1 MSAAPDP
8 SARQVLEPCPFCGSA
23 HVDVVMFETHHNEMW
38 HRAECQNCMAKS
50 SGSKYPALAIA
61 AWNRRH
67 PDPAVAE
74 LVEVLKAGW
83 LHQAAADAT
92 EIVRLET
99 DIERLQEIVRG
110 FLDCPEIADCAPE
123 DKDPDT
129 DDLERRA
136 RALLAKHAAKQEK
149 DHG

>member
-61 AWNRRH
+61 AWNRRAA
-67 PDPAVAE
+67 PDRAAIVEECAQVADRRDDE
-74 LVEVLKAGW
+74 GEYGHYTAFIARRIAEDIRALC
-83 LHQAAADAT
+83 AAS
-92 EIVRLET
+92 L
-99 DIERLQEIVRG
+99 
-110 FLDCPEIADCAPE
+110 
-123 DKDPDT
+123 
-129 DDLERRA
+129 RA
-136 RALLAKHAAKQEK
+136 RAEALP
-149 DHG
+149 

>member
-8 SARQVLEPCPFCGSA
+8 SARQVLEPCPFCSSA
-23 HVDVVMFETHHNEMW
+23 HVDVVMFETPHHNEMW

-61 AWNRRH
+61 AWNRRP

-74 LVEVLKAGW
+74 LVEALTDLLGW
-83 LHQAAADAT
+83 YTGTGDKWGRAASNAM
-92 EIVRLET
+92 LEK
-99 DIERLQEIVRG
+99 V
-110 FLDCPEIADCAPE
+110 
-123 DKDPDT
+123 
-129 DDLERRA
+129 

>member
-61 AWNRRH
+61 AWNRRAGTATSLQKVQTTIGSTTG
-67 PDPAVAE
+67 PAVAE
-74 LVEVLKAGW
+74 LVE
-83 LHQAAADAT
+83 
-92 EIVRLET
+92 
-99 DIERLQEIVRG
+99 
-110 FLDCPEIADCAPE
+110 
-123 DKDPDT
+123 
-129 DDLERRA
+129 
-136 RALLAKHAAKQEK
+136 ALP
-149 DHG
+149 